1 MNLSMRWLKDYVD
14 YKGTAKQFSDAM
26 TMSGS
31 KVEGFEKENEEI
43 SNVVVGKVLSVEKH
57 PDADKLVV
65 CQVDIGKEENIQIVT
80 GASNVV
86 PGALVP
92 CALDGSTL
100 PNGVKIKKGN
110 LRGVLSQGMMCSL
123 GELNLTIN
131 DFPYAI
137 EDGIFLIEEECNVG
151 DDVCDAI
158 GLNDTCVEFEITS
171 NRPDCLSVIGLARE
185 AAATFGIEADFKYP
199 VVKGAGDD
207 IKNYLSVS
215 VENKDLCY
223 RYTAKV
229 VKNVKIGPSPR
240 WMRERL
246 RTSGVRPINNLV
258 DITNYVMLEYGQP
271 MHAFDL
277 KYVKGNKII
286 VRNANEGETI
296 TTLDGLERNLKES
309 MLVIADAEKPSA
321 VAGVM
326 GGEYSGI
333 NDDTNVVVF
342 ESACFNGTAVRR
354 TAKALGLRTESSAR
368 FEKGLDPDGTTV
380 ALLRACEL
388 IEMLGCG
395 EVVDGIID
403 EKGNI
408 LPAPRVP
415 FDPEGINRFLG
426 TDIPES
432 RMREI
437 LGTLGF
443 VFDNNEIISPRYRI
457 DIHNKADIAEEV
469 ARIYGYDKIPVSKLR
484 GSSEG
489 SLTETQKYQRTIEQ
503 AMLSMGCY
511 EVMTFSFV
519 SPKEYDKINLD
530 KDSNLRKSVKILNP
544 LGEDTSVMRTSV
556 LPSMLGVI
564 KTNYNNRNPQGAFY
578 EIGNE
583 YIPTSS
589 DKLPYENPQVTIGL
603 YGEKEDFY
611 SLKGIVEGLLSA
623 ADIKDWDI
631 VPVSDDPTF
640 HPGRTAKILKDGEEL
655 GIFGEI
661 HPIVA
666 ENYDIGTKAYVGKF
680 DLKKM
685 FKVSDSKKT
694 YKSLPKFPAS
704 TRDLSLLADKTLPI
718 IEIEKAIKRVIPNIL
733 EDVKLFDVY
742 EGAQVPDGKKS
753 VSYSIVLRAADR
765 TLTVEECDNA
775 MNKIFKEL
783 NKINVNLRQ

>member
-14 YKGTAKQFSDAM
+14 YTGTPKEFSDAM

-31 KVEGFEKENEEI
+31 KVEGYARENDEI

-65 CQVDIGKEENIQIVT
+65 CQIDVGKDEPIQIVT

-100 PNGVKIKKGN
+100 PNGVKIKKGK

-123 GELNLTIN
+123 GELNLTVH

-137 EDGIFLIEEECNVG
+137 EDGIFLIEEECKPG

-185 AAATFGIEADFKYP
+185 ASATFNLPANIKAP

-207 IKNYLSVS
+207 VKNYLSVT
-215 VENKDLCY
+215 VQNKDLCY
-223 RYTAKV
+223 RYSAKV

-246 RTSGVRPINNLV
+246 RASGVRPINNLV

-277 KYVKGNKII
+277 KYVKGNQIV
-286 VRNANEGETI
+286 VRNAKAGEMI
-296 TTLDGLERNLKES
+296 TTLDGVERPLNES
-309 MLVIADAEKPSA
+309 MLVIADEEKPSA

-333 NDDTNVVVF
+333 NDDTNTVVF
-342 ESACFNGTAVRR
+342 ESACFHGANVRR
-354 TAKALGLRTESSAR
+354 TAKAIGLRTESSSR
-368 FEKGLDPDGTTV
+368 FEKGLDPEGTMD

-395 EVVDGIID
+395 EVVDGVID
-403 EKGNI
+403 EKGNMQ
-408 LPAPRVP
+408 PAPRVP
-415 FDPEGINRFLG
+415 FAPDGINRFLG
-426 TDIPES
+426 TDISEG

-437 LGTLGF
+437 LLSLGF
-443 VFDNNEIISPRYRI
+443 TFDGNEVVSPSYRI

-469 ARIYGYDKIPVSKLR
+469 ARIYGYDKIPVSQLR

-489 SLTETQKYQRTIEQ
+489 SLSPSQKYQRTIEQ
-503 AMLSMGCY
+503 TMLALGCY

-519 SPKEYDKINLD
+519 SPKEYDRMNLPV
-530 KDSNLRKSVKILNP
+530 DSKLRESVKILNP

-556 LPSMLGVI
+556 LPSMLEVI

-583 YIPTSS
+583 YIPTGS
-589 DKLPYENPQVTIGL
+589 
-603 YGEKEDFY
+603 
-611 SLKGIVEGLLSA
+611 
-623 ADIKDWDI
+623 
-631 VPVSDDPTF
+631 
-640 HPGRTAKILKDGEEL
+640 
-655 GIFGEI
+655 
-661 HPIVA
+661 
-666 ENYDIGTKAYVGKF
+666 
-680 DLKKM
+680 
-685 FKVSDSKKT
+685 
-694 YKSLPKFPAS
+694 
-704 TRDLSLLADKTLPI
+704 
-718 IEIEKAIKRVIPNIL
+718 
-733 EDVKLFDVY
+733 
-742 EGAQVPDGKKS
+742 
-753 VSYSIVLRAADR
+753 
-765 TLTVEECDNA
+765 
-775 MNKIFKEL
+775 
-783 NKINVNLRQ
+783 